1 MPDAI
6 LREHTPLLFAAEIV
20 LVLALAAAAAA
31 LVFGIPLGDAGRRWR
46 EAALRFRER
55 QQDLAQSLGLRLR
68 SWLLLRLLCAGAGL
82 AAGWLTGVP
91 TLTLGGAAL
100 GLFGL
105 PWLLAG
111 RAARR
116 RLAMERALAGFVVE
130 VRDLMRQSN
139 LALDRALREAA
150 RDPTPELRHVLA
162 PLAGDLPIAD
172 SLVEVARRA
181 RSPLA
186 DLVVTAL
193 LIARTRD
200 PVALVR
206 VVDEVLRPLLEVSVE
221 VQEANHA
228 TVAQQ
233 RAAALA
239 IGIIMA
245 LLLAAVMRV
254 PSMQAFYLSVSGQ
267 LVLLAVFAMYL
278 GLVWAIGQVARP
290 LRWIAWDIVALR
302 RETEALVA

>member
-1 MPDAI
+1 MP
-6 LREHTPLLFAAEIV
+6 EPVPPLVFAAEIV
-20 LVLALAAAAAA
+20 LVLALAAGAAA
-31 LVFGIPLGDAGRRWR
+31 LFLGVPLEPTRRRGR
-46 EAALRFRER
+46 ELIGPFLDR
-55 QQDLAQSLGLRLR
+55 QRDLARSLGLRLR
-68 SWLLLRLLCAGAGL
+68 SWLLLRLLCTAAGVVAGA
-82 AAGWLTGVP
+82 LTGVP
-91 TLTLGGAAL
+91 TLALGAAAL

-116 RLAMERALAGFVVE
+116 RLSMERALAGFVGE

-150 RDPTPELRHVLA
+150 RGPAPELRHVLA
-162 PLAGDLPIAD
+162 PLAGDQPVAAGLA
-172 SLVEVARRA
+172 EVARRA

-186 DLVVTAL
+186 DMVVTAL

-200 PVALVR
+200 PMALVR
-206 VVDEVLRPLLEVSVE
+206 VVDEVVRPLLHVSVE
-221 VQEANHA
+221 VQEENHA

-239 IGIIMA
+239 IGVIMA

-254 PSMQAFYLSVSGQ
+254 PSMQAFYLSAPGQ

-290 LRWIAWDIVALR
+290 LRWVAWDIDALR

>member
-1 MPDAI
+1 MPDPVP
-6 LREHTPLLFAAEIV
+6 PLVFATEIV
-20 LVLALAAAAAA
+20 LVLALAAGAAA
-31 LVFGIPLGDAGRRWR
+31 LLVGVPLEPARRRGR
-46 EAALRFRER
+46 ELLLPFLER
-55 QQDLAQSLGLRLR
+55 QRDLAQSLGLRLR

-82 AAGWLTGVP
+82 AAGALTGVP
-91 TLTLGGAAL
+91 TLTLGAAAL

-116 RLAMERALAGFVVE
+116 RLTMERALAGFVAE

-150 RDPTPELRHVLA
+150 RGPAPELRHVLA
-162 PLAGDLPIAD
+162 PLAGDQPIAA
-172 SLVEVARRA
+172 SLGEVARRA

-200 PVALVR
+200 PMALVR
-206 VVDEVLRPLLEVSVE
+206 VVDEVLQPLLQVSVE
-221 VQEANHA
+221 VQEENHA

-239 IGIIMA
+239 IGVIMA

-254 PSMQAFYLSVSGQ
+254 PSMQAFYLSPPGQ

-290 LRWIAWDIVALR
+290 LRWVAWDIDALR
-302 RETEALVA
+302 REAEALVA

>member
-1 MPDAI
+1 MP
-6 LREHTPLLFAAEIV
+6 EPVPPLVFAVEI
-20 LVLALAAAAAA
+20 VLALALAAGAAA
-31 LVFGIPLGDAGRRWR
+31 LFLGVPVDATRRRGRELVRPF
-46 EAALRFRER
+46 LER
-55 QQDLAQSLGLRLR
+55 QRDLAQSLGLRLR
-68 SWLLLRLLCAGAGL
+68 SWLLLRLLCGGAGL
-82 AAGWLTGVP
+82 AVGTLTGVP
-91 TLTLGGAAL
+91 TLTLGAAAV

-116 RLAMERALAGFVVE
+116 RLTMERALAGFVAE

-150 RDPTPELRHVLA
+150 RGPAPELRQVLA
-162 PLAGDLPIAD
+162 PLAGDQPVAA
-172 SLVEVARRA
+172 SLTEVARRA
-181 RSPLA
+181 RSPLV
-186 DLVVTAL
+186 DLVVSAL
-193 LIARTRD
+193 LIARTHD
-200 PVALVR
+200 PMALVQ
-206 VVDEVLRPLLEVSVE
+206 VVDEVLRPVLQISVE
-221 VQEANHA
+221 VQEENHA

-239 IGIIMA
+239 IGVIMA

-254 PSMQAFYLSVSGQ
+254 PSMQAFYLSAQGQ

-278 GLVWAIGQVARP
+278 ALVWAIGQVARP
-290 LRWIAWDIVALR
+290 LRWVAWDIEALR

>member
-1 MPDAI
+1 MPERI
-6 LREHTPLLFAAEIV
+6 LGQSPPLLFAAEIV
-20 LVLALAAAAAA
+20 LVLALAAAAGA
-31 LVFGIPLGDAGRRWR
+31 LVLGVPLGAVGRRWAR
-46 EAALRFRER
+46 AVTQFLER
-55 QQDLAQSLGLRLR
+55 QRDLAQSLGLLLR
-68 SWLLLRLLCAGAGL
+68 SWLLLRLLCAVAGL
-82 AAGWLTGVP
+82 GAGWLTGVP

-100 GLFGL
+100 GLLGL

-150 RDPTPELRHVLA
+150 RGPTPELRHVLA
-162 PLAGDLPIAD
+162 PLAGDRPVAD
-172 SLVEVARRA
+172 SLAEVAHRA
-181 RSPLA
+181 RSPLV

-221 VQEANHA
+221 VQEENHA

-239 IGIIMA
+239 IGVIMA

-254 PSMQAFYLSVSGQ
+254 PSMQAFYLSAPGQ

-278 GLVWAIGQVARP
+278 ALVWTIGQVARP
-290 LRWIAWDIVALR
+290 LRWMAWDIDALR
-302 RETEALVA
+302 RETEALIA

>member
-1 MPDAI
+1 MP
-6 LREHTPLLFAAEIV
+6 EPVPPLVFAAEVV
-20 LVLALAAAAAA
+20 LVLALSAAAGA
-31 LVFGIPLGDAGRRWR
+31 LFLGVPLDAPRRRWR
-46 EAALRFRER
+46 ERGHPFMER
-55 QQDLAQSLGLRLR
+55 QRDLAHSLGLRLR
-68 SWLLLRLLCAGAGL
+68 TWLLLRLLCAVAGL
-82 AAGWLTGVP
+82 SAGALTGAL
-91 TLTLGGAAL
+91 TLTPVAGAL

-116 RLAMERALAGFVVE
+116 RLVMERALAGFVVE

-150 RDPTPELRHVLA
+150 HAPAPELRHVLL
-162 PLAGDLPIAD
+162 PLAGDGPVAD
-172 SLVEVARRA
+172 GLVEAARRA
-181 RSPLA
+181 RSPLM
-186 DLVVTAL
+186 DMVVSAL
-193 LIARTRD
+193 LIARTHD
-200 PVALVR
+200 PMALVR
-206 VVDEVLRPLLEVSVE
+206 VVDEVLQPLLRVSVE
-221 VQEANHA
+221 VQEENHA

-239 IGIIMA
+239 IGVIMA

-254 PSMQAFYLSVSGQ
+254 PSMQAFYVSPPGQ
-267 LVLLAVFAMYL
+267 AVLLGVLAMYL

-290 LRWIAWDIVALR
+290 LRWVAWDIEALR